1 MVIDAEAYIY
11 IAVHQSPHPAFLCLL
26 DLFYCMQCIYEI
38 LNYTVE
44 KKHAKKIRKKEEG
57 NDERKEQEQIEI
69 SETG

>member
-44 KKHAKKIRKKEEG
+44 KKHAKKIRKKKREMM
-57 NDERKEQEQIEI
+57 KEQEQIEI
-69 SETG
+69 FETG